1 MIFFLPTKIALFQNQ
16 DKQPIFQKIWHNLQ
30 SICWTYSPKFECFEK
45 TTNTNFFCIIKHI
58 GEEEKEEVDMNFMK
72 DRDTGLWC
80 SSKQCYSLCSLSG
93 RSYHPSK
100 VGHHAEQKNW
110 GFYFQQIKRIC
121 FDLKVVKREVLVNTS
136 FCHNIYFTTSKFK
149 DNKIINSDCTVKLLR

>member
-1 MIFFLPTKIALFQNQ
+1 
-16 DKQPIFQKIWHNLQ
+16 
-30 SICWTYSPKFECFEK
+30 
-45 TTNTNFFCIIKHI
+45 
-58 GEEEKEEVDMNFMK
+58 MNFMK